1 MLVLRGYRY
10 ELDPNNRQRTILM
23 KHAGCAR
30 FAYNWGLEE
39 RIKRFNSEE
48 GKDRFTNYFRQH
60 HELIQRKRSHYPW
73 MYEVSKCAPQEA
85 LRDLH
90 KAFTNFWRGRKK
102 GKKVGFPKFKKK
114 GRHDSFKLLGTIR
127 LFEKSVQLPRIGK
140 LRLKEKPDVIGRILS
155 ATISRKANRWFISFT
170 VEQERSEP
178 VLIEGPKVGVDLGIK
193 SLATLSCGTVFENP
207 RPLPR
212 KLRKLRRLSRQVSRK
227 QKGSKNHQKAVI
239 RLSMLHWRISNTRLD
254 CLHKLTTYLAKN
266 HSQIIIEDLNI
277 QGMMKNKHLSQ
288 VLADV
293 SFSEFRRQLEYKT
306 KWYGSKLIV
315 VPRFFPSSK
324 RCSQCG
330 NIKSNL
336 PLSNRHFSCEH
347 CGLEIDRD
355 LNASLNLESVA
366 ASWAET
372 QNACLETG
380 GCRPITGQC
389 PSMMQEP
396 NTTKLTGLN
405 R

>member
-10 ELDPNNRQRTILM
+10 ELDPNNRQRTLLV

-30 FAYNWGLEE
+30 FVYNWGLEE
-39 RIKRFNSEE
+39 RIKRFNSEK

-60 HELIQRKRSHYPW
+60 RELNRRKRYHYPW

-90 KAFTNFWRGRKK
+90 KAFANFWRGRKK

-127 LFEKSVQLPRIGK
+127 LFEKSVQLPRLGQ
-140 LRLKEKPDVIGRILS
+140 LRLKEKSNVSGRILS
-155 ATISRKANRWFISFT
+155 ATISRKADRWFISFT
-170 VEQERSEP
+170 VEQERPEP
-178 VLIEGPKVGVDLGIK
+178 LLIKGPKVGVDLGIK

-212 KLRKLRRLSRQVSRK
+212 KMRKLRRISRQISRK
-227 QKGSKNHQKAVI
+227 QKGSRNRQKAVI
-239 RLSMLHWRISNTRLD
+239 RLSRLHWRISNIRID

-266 HSQIIIEDLNI
+266 HSQIVVEDLNV
-277 QGMMKNKHLSQ
+277 QGMVKNKFLSQ
-288 VLADV
+288 ALSDV
-293 SFSEFRRQLEYKT
+293 SFSEIRRQLEYKT
-306 KWYGSKLIV
+306 KWYGSKLIFA
-315 VPRFFPSSK
+315 PRFFPSSK

-330 NIKSNL
+330 NIKSKL
-336 PLSNRHFSCEH
+336 ALSTRLFSCEH
-347 CGLEIDRD
+347 CGLVIDRD
-355 LNASLNLESVA
+355 LNASLNLELVA
-366 ASWAET
+366 ASWSET

-380 GCRPITGQC
+380 GCRLITGQC

-396 NTTKLTGLN
+396 NTTKFAGLSG
-405 R
+405 

>member
-1 MLVLRGYRY
+1 
-10 ELDPNNRQRTILM
+10 M

-48 GKDRFTNYFRQH
+48 GKARFTNYFRQH
-60 HELIQRKRSHYPW
+60 RELNRRKKSHYPW

-85 LRDLH
+85 LRDLQ
-90 KAFTNFWRGRKK
+90 KAFTYFWRGRKK

-114 GRHDSFKLLGTIR
+114 GRHDSFKLLGIIR

-140 LRLKEKPDVIGRILS
+140 LRLKEKPGVFGRILS
-155 ATISRKANRWFISFT
+155 ATISRKASRWFISFT
-170 VEQERSEP
+170 VEQERPEP
-178 VLIEGPKVGVDLGIK
+178 ELIAGPKVGVDLGIK
-193 SLATLSCGTVFENP
+193 KLATLSCGTVFQNP
-207 RPLPR
+207 RPLPS
-212 KLRKLRRLSRQVSRK
+212 KLRKLRRLYRQISRK
-227 QKGSKNHQKAVI
+227 QKGSKNREKAVA
-239 RLSMLHWRISNTRLD
+239 RLSRLHWRISTIRLD
-254 CLHKLTTYLAKN
+254 SLHKLTTFLAKN
-266 HSQIIIEDLNI
+266 HSQIIVEDLNV

-288 VLADV
+288 ALSDV

-306 KWYGSKLIV
+306 KWYGSKLTLA
-315 VPRFFPSSK
+315 PRFFPSSK

-330 NIKSNL
+330 KTMANL
-336 PLSNRHFSCEH
+336 SLSTRLFSCEH
-347 CGLEIDRD
+347 CGLKIDRD

-372 QNACLETG
+372 RNACLEMG
-380 GCRPITGQC
+380 GYRPTNGQC

-396 NTTKLTGLN
+396 NTTKINGLS